1 MSKINIDQTL
11 EEIMASNTD
20 RFTGL
25 RKTRN
30 GRVMLRR
37 YRGDGDEGGRGRGR
51 GGGRDPYR
59 REGKQ
64 RYNSYNN
71 RAGGGRSYN
80 DYYDRYTKQTTTAY
94 DSYRSENRYTQARR
108 AFRYRDTRGSMNDE
122 GIKLITSSHVIKMH
136 VSNLDFGV
144 TQGDMK
150 ELFSSIGKLKHVAL
164 HYDKNGR
171 SQGTCEIIFE
181 RKTDAIKAFNQ
192 YNGVPLDGRP
202 MNLELM
208 GEPMVNQRAEQR
220 PESQQPRGRMND
232 AYDQGAYSS
241 RGGGGG
247 GSGGRRREDRII
259 PNAEDL
265 DKELD
270 AYLMAGSKK

>member
-25 RKTRN
+25 RKTRD

-37 YRGDGDEGGRGRGR
+37 YRGGDDEGRGRGR
-51 GGGRDPYR
+51 RDPYR

-80 DYYDRYTKQTTTAY
+80 DYYDRYTKQTNTAY

-208 GEPMVNQRAEQR
+208 GEPMVNQRSEPRQ
-220 PESQQPRGRMND
+220 EYQQPRGRMND

-241 RGGGGG
+241 RG

>member
-1 MSKINIDQTL
+1 MNIDMSL
-11 EEIMASNTD
+11 DDLMAKNTD
-20 RFTGL
+20 KFQGL
-25 RKTRN
+25 RKTRDGKVLLN
-30 GRVMLRR
+30 RR
-37 YRGDGDEGGRGRGR
+37 YGRGREN
-51 GGGRDPYR
+51 GGERRPRDNFR
-59 REGKQ
+59 REGKN

-80 DYYDRYTKQTTTAY
+80 DYDRPTTY
-94 DSYRSENRYTQARR
+94 GGDSYRENRYTQARR
-108 AFRYRDTRGSMNDE
+108 AFRYRDARGTMDGE
-122 GIKLITSSHVIKMH
+122 GIKLMTNPNITKMH

-150 ELFSSIGKLKHVAL
+150 ELFSSIGKIKHVAL

-181 RKTDAIKAFNQ
+181 RRVDALKAYNQ

-202 MNLELM
+202 MQLELM
-208 GEPMVNQRAEQR
+208 GEPMANQSSSDNHRGSYR
-220 PESQQPRGRMND
+220 RNNDDDYESPRRSNN
-232 AYDQGAYSS
+232 
-241 RGGGGG
+241 
-247 GSGGRRREDRII
+247 RREERVI

-270 AYLMAGSKK
+270 AYLSETPRKTK

>member
-1 MSKINIDQTL
+1 MSKMNIDMSL
-11 EEIMASNTD
+11 DDLMAKNTD
-20 RFTGL
+20 KFQGL
-25 RKTRN
+25 RKTRDGKVLLN
-30 GRVMLRR
+30 RR
-37 YRGDGDEGGRGRGR
+37 YGRGREGGEGR
-51 GGGRDPYR
+51 RPRDNFR
-59 REGKQ
+59 REGKN

-80 DYYDRYTKQTTTAY
+80 DYDRPTTY
-94 DSYRSENRYTQARR
+94 GGGDSYNRENRYTQARR
-108 AFRYRDTRGSMNDE
+108 AFRYRDARGTMDGE
-122 GIKLITSSHVIKMH
+122 GIKLMTNPSITKMH

-150 ELFSSIGKLKHVAL
+150 ELFSSIGKIKHVAL

-181 RKTDAIKAFNQ
+181 RRVDALKAFNQ

-202 MNLELM
+202 MQLELM
-208 GEPMVNQRAEQR
+208 GEPMANQ
-220 PESQQPRGRMND
+220 
-232 AYDQGAYSS
+232 SS
-241 RGGGGG
+241 ER
-247 GSGGRRREDRII
+247 SGGDRDRSSYRRNNDDDFEPSPRRNRREERAI

-270 AYLMAGSKK
+270 AYLSETPRKTK

>member
-25 RKTRN
+25 RKTRD

-37 YRGDGDEGGRGRGR
+37 YRGGDQDSGRRGGRGP
-51 GGGRDPYR
+51 RDPYR

-80 DYYDRYTKQTTTAY
+80 DYYDRYTKQTNTAY
-94 DSYRSENRYTQARR
+94 DSYSRENRYTQARR
-108 AFRYRDTRGSMNDE
+108 AFRYRDARGAMNEE
-122 GIKLITSSHVIKMH
+122 GIKLVTSSHVIKMH

-202 MNLELM
+202 MCLELM
-208 GEPMVNQRAEQR
+208 GEPMVNQRS
-220 PESQQPRGRMND
+220 ESQQPKERMND

-241 RGGGGG
+241 PSRG
-247 GSGGRRREDRII
+247 GGRRREERII

-270 AYLMAGSKK
+270 AYLMKGSKK